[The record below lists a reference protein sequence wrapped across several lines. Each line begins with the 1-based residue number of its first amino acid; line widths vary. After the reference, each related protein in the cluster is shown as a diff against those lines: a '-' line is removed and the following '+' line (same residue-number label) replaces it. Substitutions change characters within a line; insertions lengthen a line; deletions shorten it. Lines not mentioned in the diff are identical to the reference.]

1 MDRTTRVQGVASA
14 KYISMFCFIM
24 LLPRAFLHLF
34 LAAAWNGACDLTGV
48 WLLANEQPGYKR
60 AVVFT

>member
-14 KYISMFCFIM
+14 KYISLFHHAAA
-24 LLPRAFLHLF
+24 RLHLF